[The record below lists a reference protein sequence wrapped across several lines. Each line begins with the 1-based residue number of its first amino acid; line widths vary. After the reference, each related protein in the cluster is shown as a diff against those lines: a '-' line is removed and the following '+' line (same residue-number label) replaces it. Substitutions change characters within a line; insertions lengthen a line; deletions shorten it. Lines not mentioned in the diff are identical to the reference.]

1 MRVTP
6 EARIIQTAAEWGF
19 RMVQRST
26 AVSLALIAA
35 PNVCLLAVR
44 LGIPTFS
51 EALSNDVVA
60 ELGLHLLALLIGV
73 AMAYRYRF
81 IEDHEYHRS
90 KAIDRLYKTYRH
102 EDKGLWEKGDAAIQ
116 GLEAKAYADFKGKK
130 AARAR
135 EKMQSNIGALN
146 KEAKEIEVSQDGLG
160 DYSIRIDGVEQRVE
174 PPPEVGTRQ
183 PIISRIYELIGQTVE
198 RSASRRIAPSSSGE
212 SVTQPV
218 TAVQAMTAPEIDSQ
232 WDVPEEIREQKPSI
246 ICNNCGTFNNAGINY
261 CTSCGSYVS

>member
-1 MRVTP
+1 
-6 EARIIQTAAEWGF
+6 
-19 RMVQRST
+19 MVQRST

-116 GLEAKAYADFKGKK
+116 RLEAKAYADFKGKK
-130 AARAR
+130 ATRAR
-135 EKMQSNIGALN
+135 EKMQSNIGAIN
-146 KEAKEIEVSQDGLG
+146 KEAKEIEASQDGPRA
-160 DYSIRIDGVEQRVE
+160 YPIRIDGVEQRVE
-174 PPPEVGTRQ
+174 HPPEMEARR
-183 PIISRIYELIGQTVE
+183 PLFSRISELIGRIVDRT
-198 RSASRRIAPSSSGE
+198 ASKRLAGSSPE
-212 SVTQPV
+212 KNVAQPAA
-218 TAVQAMTAPEIDSQ
+218 AVQAKTAPEIDSQ
-232 WDVPEEIREQKPSI
+232 WGVPAEIQEQKPPI